1 MPTLTPAPLRSRAI
15 STTLLVAGSLALG
28 ACTGGATQPAS
39 VAPSSAAS
47 QPVSEA
53 PATATATPTAE
64 PTPVD
69 ASAAAGLAFVRFVGD
84 REQLFVVDPD
94 GTERQ
99 VGGLQEEHA
108 AIGAAQPVWSPDR
121 SMIAFGP
128 PTVGSGLDPQLWVV
142 NADGTDQRP
151 IATLGEWTEWS
162 PDSTRLLWTDSVFTT
177 DNTGENARIWIGD
190 VASGEV
196 TQLAPRG
203 TVTHWLPDGEH
214 ISFLP
219 PETEP
224 HIVVIPVA
232 GGDPR
237 ELITGVGPWWSPD
250 GGQLLV
256 EREDDIHI
264 AEADGSGARL
274 LLEGASAPAWSPD
287 GTRVA
292 FVDVTDVGV
301 FIVGVADLDGNVLW
315 DEVPGTTPAWSPDG
329 TKLAVEVNAS
339 DATSIHILD
348 AASGE
353 VIWEVEGRFP
363 DW

>member
-1 MPTLTPAPLRSRAI
+1 MLTIPRRTALLILAGAITLTACSAGTSATPSVEGSAP
-15 STTLLVAGSLALG
+15 GSLA
-28 ACTGGATQPAS
+28 AS
-39 VAPSSAAS
+39 ASAAPSLAS
-47 QPVSEA
+47 P
-53 PATATATPTAE
+53 TPE
-64 PTPVD
+64 PTPAD
-69 ASAAAGLAFVRFVGD
+69 ARAAAGLTFVRFVGD

-99 VGGLQEEHA
+99 VSGQSAEHA
-108 AIGAAQPVWSPDR
+108 GIGAAQPVWSPDR

-128 PTVGSGLDPQLWVV
+128 PTIGSGLDPQLWVV
-142 NADGTDQRP
+142 KADGSEQRP

-203 TVTHWLPDGEH
+203 TVSHWLPDGEH

-224 HIVVIPVA
+224 HIMVVPVA
-232 GGDPR
+232 GGEPR
-237 ELITGVGPWWSPD
+237 ELTTGVGPWWSAD
-250 GGQLLV
+250 GARMLV
-256 EREDDIHI
+256 ERGPDLYVLD
-264 AEADGSGARL
+264 ADGSNDRV
-274 LLEGASAPAWSPD
+274 LLERASAPAWSPD

-292 FVDVTDVGV
+292 FVQVSELGVFMVGV
-301 FIVGVADLDGNVLW
+301 VDLDGTVLW
-315 DEVPGTTPAWSPDG
+315 SDVPGTDPAWSPDG
-329 TKLAVEVNAS
+329 TKLAVEFYDG
-339 DATSIHILD
+339 DATTTIHILD
-348 AASGE
+348 AATGE
-353 VIWEVEGRFP
+353 FIWEVEGRFP